1 MAQCM
6 NLGNLAQPLEPCTIT
21 VPELRVPSN
30 PSSRASTLRPNS
42 SVDVLGIHQGCGCR
56 ICQKLANKFGL
67 RLCDGL
73 LENSLRVIASS
84 GRRRYLI
91 HLDTIEYI
99 DNLIMCDRN
108 IS

>member
-6 NLGNLAQPLEPCTIT
+6 SLGNLAQLLEQCKIP
-21 VPELRVPSN
+21 VPEFRVPSN

-73 LENSLRVIASS
+73 LENRLRVIA
-84 GRRRYLI
+84 
-91 HLDTIEYI
+91 
-99 DNLIMCDRN
+99 
-108 IS
+108 